1 MNKQLLNC
9 FLAAVVVVCAG
20 SDAPTRFAELRKKV
34 EEARESKDQKRLLAA
49 EIEVAEFFH
58 YSAPA
63 TEQLALTF
71 SEIGDQVRALQA
83 VHDFVA
89 MGQAD
94 DNLPAARP
102 FAAWKDQPEFKELM
116 HQMDLN
122 KTPIHQADPLVE
134 FKDPGLIPEDID
146 YDPSTE
152 SFLVTSV
159 LGKKIVRISLDGR
172 ERLREVTGRLADA
185 GN

>member
-58 YSAPA
+58 DSAPA